1 MVLCWWRG
9 QSHPQR
15 SLPRANDIAAAAESQ
30 VRGREFSV
38 DTARVLS
45 LASRS
50 GCSTYDC
57 EFAALAHDL
66 GVRLVSN
73 DAAVLRAFPEVAI
86 PLKNNFAAAL

>member
-30 VRGREFSV
+30 LPGREFSV

-45 LASRS
+45 LASQS
-50 GCSTYDC
+50 GCSAYDC
-57 EFAALAHDL
+57 EFVALAHDL
-66 GVRLVSN
+66 GVRLVTN
-73 DAAVLRAFPEVAI
+73 DTAVLRAFPDVAI
-86 PLKNNFAAAL
+86 PLKHFAAAP